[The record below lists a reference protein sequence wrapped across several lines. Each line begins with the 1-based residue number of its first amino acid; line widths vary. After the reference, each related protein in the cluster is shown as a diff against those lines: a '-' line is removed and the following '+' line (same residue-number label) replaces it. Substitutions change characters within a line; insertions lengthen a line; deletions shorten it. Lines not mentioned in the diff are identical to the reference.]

1 MKTVYDWI
9 TVMIF
14 AGLVTHFLHQSSKPN
29 GEGQSIW
36 LYMVACVGCASANWL
51 GNNGWHFAAI
61 PLIALTLAYSL
72 YVFGPRGQ
80 PPQDH

>member
-1 MKTVYDWI
+1 MKTAYDWI

-14 AGLVTHFLHQSSKPN
+14 AGLVTHFLHQSSKPDVS
-29 GEGQSIW
+29 GQSIW
-36 LYMVACVGCASANWL
+36 LYMVACAGCAIANWL
-51 GNNGWHFAAI
+51 GNNNWHFAAI
-61 PLIALTLAYSL
+61 ATIAATLAYSI